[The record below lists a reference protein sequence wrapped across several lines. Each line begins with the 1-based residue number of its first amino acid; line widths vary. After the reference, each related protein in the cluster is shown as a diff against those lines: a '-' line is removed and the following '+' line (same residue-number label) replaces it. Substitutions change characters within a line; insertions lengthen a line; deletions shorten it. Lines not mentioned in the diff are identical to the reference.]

1 MSFLDTFE
9 QMLVLLVAIIAGYA
23 ANKRGFLGGETDKKI
38 TDLLLNFVTPSLILA
53 SVLTSEDLPGLRE
66 ILSVMEVAAV
76 YYAVSFTFVWLGAR
90 LLGGTPAQRGVWRFS
105 MAFSNVGFIG
115 YPVAMALY
123 GPKGLFY
130 AVILAL
136 PFNLLSFTLGPL
148 MLGGGARFHWKQ
160 LFTPCIIASVLSLVL
175 ALTRLQP
182 PAVITESLDFLGSI
196 AIPLSLV
203 LVGSLLAPLPVRE
216 MLGTPRIWCL
226 TVLRLLVMPLVLF
239 VILRATGLSNE
250 MVRGI
255 AVVQMGMPVA
265 VTGSLLCMQCSG
277 DAQTMAQST
286 FLTTLASI
294 VSIPLLVS
302 VLL

>member
-136 PFNLLSFTLGPL
+136 PFNLLS
-148 MLGGGARFHWKQ
+148 
-160 LFTPCIIASVLSLVL
+160 C
-175 ALTRLQP
+175 
-182 PAVITESLDFLGSI
+182 
-196 AIPLSLV
+196 
-203 LVGSLLAPLPVRE
+203 
-216 MLGTPRIWCL
+216 
-226 TVLRLLVMPLVLF
+226 
-239 VILRATGLSNE
+239 
-250 MVRGI
+250 
-255 AVVQMGMPVA
+255 
-265 VTGSLLCMQCSG
+265 
-277 DAQTMAQST
+277 
-286 FLTTLASI
+286 
-294 VSIPLLVS
+294 
-302 VLL
+302 